1 MNENRTHRPAGGSE
15 FGHAARS
22 ILPHDR
28 RDVGERKELL
38 RRIRGEF
45 EEVPGLALTLAQA
58 GRLFHLPPD
67 VCTRVLA
74 ELVDAGFL
82 RLTPRGTYVNRGDV
96 PYDRPGK

>member
-1 MNENRTHRPAGGSE
+1 MSEHEMDPQSGRSEWGHTSVLPA
-15 FGHAARS
+15 
-22 ILPHDR
+22 DR
-28 RDVGERKELL
+28 RDVPARKALL
-38 RRIRGEF
+38 RRVRGEF

-67 VCTRVLA
+67 TCSRVFT

-96 PYDRPGK
+96 PYDRARK